1 MKNVTV
7 LTKDGA
13 FALFFPPHPGGFDS
27 SRVPIPREFAIQGQ
41 KIANA
46 GGQPGAGVG
55 LGTAGIDWCINITIS
70 PLSHTKC
77 RVFHLC
83 SFSSL
88 WACRASFTA
97 FLELGWTTFLQWT
110 FDFPSLGWK
119 KTTISLQSYCS
130 VHLLDEFVKKEHVR
144 VSFYPLDFDRKQTNN
159 THLTICGKLA
169 SFWKDWETI
178 NWKHSVH
185 S

>member
-1 MKNVTV
+1 MYGSTS
-7 LTKDGA
+7 
-13 FALFFPPHPGGFDS
+13 PPPAPGG
-27 SRVPIPREFAIQGQ
+27 A
-41 KIANA
+41 
-46 GGQPGAGVG
+46 
-55 LGTAGIDWCINITIS
+55 AGIDWCINITIS
-70 PLSHTKC
+70 PLSHKKC

-119 KTTISLQSYCS
+119 KTRISLQSYCS

-159 THLTICGKLA
+159 THLTVRDKLA
-169 SFWKDWETI
+169 SFWKGLRNYKLKTFSAQLNDQFIDILKTGPHLNKQINTETFHRLKLTI
-178 NWKHSVH
+178 FKLQKSPKV
-185 S
+185 

>member
-1 MKNVTV
+1 MYGST
-7 LTKDGA
+7 
-13 FALFFPPHPGGFDS
+13 PPP
-27 SRVPIPREFAIQGQ
+27 
-41 KIANA
+41 
-46 GGQPGAGVG
+46 PGAQ
-55 LGTAGIDWCINITIS
+55 LELTDALISQLIS
-70 PLSHTKC
+70 PLSHKKC

-119 KTTISLQSYCS
+119 KTRISLQSYCS

-144 VSFYPLDFDRKQTNN
+144 VSFHRLDFDRKQTNN
-159 THLTICGKLA
+159 THLTVRGKLA
-169 SFWKDWETI
+169 SFWKGLRNYKLKTFSAQLNDHFIDILKTGPLE
-178 NWKHSVH
+178 
-185 S
+185 